1 MNKPDNMDIRKKFG
15 ENLRSLRKSRGYS
28 QMRFAETIGL
38 GTTQAA
44 VSAWELGARE
54 PEMSVVFD
62 IANTLKVPVSSLI
75 PIEMSGM
82 DEDVSRKILDVLYQN
97 PQLFSAFDKIK
108 YFDEKQMAVVLSV
121 IEAISKETKES

>member
-1 MNKPDNMDIRKKFG
+1 MAKMGSMAIRKKFG
-15 ENLRSLRKSRGYS
+15 ENLRALRTSRGYS
-28 QMRFAETIGL
+28 QKKFSELIDW
-38 GTTQAA
+38 TQAA
-44 VSAWELGARE
+44 VSAWELGVRE
-54 PEMSVVFD
+54 PEMSVIFD
-62 IANTLKVPVSSLI
+62 IADTLKVPVSSLI

-82 DEDVSRKILDVLYQN
+82 DEDVSRKIIDVLYQN